1 MKKTIALILIL
12 LVALGLTAC
21 AGGAQSKSP
30 YEITVYADEA
40 LEAALTDIAKAYT
53 DKEVNTNA
61 NEEFNILFRFDSSDK
76 LAGYVTDGAYSDVFI
91 SLGAEP
97 MDAIAASLV
106 ADSRAN
112 LVTDASAT
120 YTSALLTAGTNQDAA
135 QAFLDYLHSSK
146 AKEIFEGYGFTIAN

>member
-1 MKKTIALILIL
+1 MKKTISLILIL

-21 AGGAQSKSP
+21 AGGAQTKSP
-30 YEITVYADEA
+30 YEVTVYADAA
-40 LEAALTDIAKAYT
+40 LEAALTDIAMLYT
-53 DKEVNTNA
+53 DEDENPNA
-61 NEEFNILFRFDSSDK
+61 NKESNILFRFDASDT
-76 LAGYVTDGAYSDVFI
+76 LAGYITDGAYSDVFI

-120 YTSALLTAGTNQDAA
+120 YTSALLTAGTNQEAA
-135 QAFLDYLHSSK
+135 QAFLDYLKSSK
-146 AKEIFEGYGFTIAN
+146 AKEVFSNYGFAIAN